1 MRRTVFCLTAS
12 VHEREFRFRVLPYG
26 LVSAPGREI
35 RLGPERMVAE
45 IAKKIRVML
54 VDDHRTLREG
64 LKVLLEAEG
73 DIEIVFEAES
83 GKDAVVAAVERKPDV
98 VLMDV
103 GLVGLDGIEATRR
116 ITAEAP
122 GTHVC
127 MLSASPELHVARA
140 ALEAGALGYMLK
152 RATGQELRDGV
163 RATAAGR
170 SFFSDDVL
178 RDVRERLRPKA
189 DTPPR
194 RRSDA
199 PSAADEP
206 SAVLTDRELEVLQMI
221 AVGHSNREIA
231 EILKLSV
238 KTVETHRMHLMEKL
252 DIHDISGLTRYA
264 LRKGLITV

>member
-1 MRRTVFCLTAS
+1 
-12 VHEREFRFRVLPYG
+12 
-26 LVSAPGREI
+26 
-35 RLGPERMVAE
+35 
-45 IAKKIRVML
+45 VML

-64 LKVLLEAEG
+64 LKALLEADG
-73 DIEIVFEAES
+73 DIEVVFEAES
-83 GKDAVVAAVERKPDV
+83 GKDAVSAASERKPDV

-116 ITAEAP
+116 IVTEVP
-122 GTHVC
+122 GAKIC
-127 MLSASPELHVARA
+127 MLTASPELHVARA

-152 RATGQELRDGV
+152 RSSGQQLREGV

-170 SFFSDDVL
+170 AFFSDDVL
-178 RDVRERLRPKA
+178 KDVRERMRPGGEG
-189 DTPPR
+189 PPR
-194 RRSDA
+194 RRSDS

-206 SAVLTDRELEVLQMI
+206 GAVLTDRELEVLQMI

-238 KTVETHRMHLMEKL
+238 KTIETHRMHLMEKL

-264 LRKGLITV
+264 LRKGLIEV